1 VTDVTPE
8 FHQLREVWDTL
19 NPAAREKLIYRGRK
33 LAQCQATEST
43 RTPVPIN
50 SKTLTH
56 LNALDINNSPHQGN
70 FHRAMVFVD
79 GENLSIRYGE
89 ALRDRNQS
97 SAEDTVYVF
106 GVLVWRPDWRLSNG
120 MPMVVRSYYY
130 TSSPGGEEKRLEA
143 ERKLK
148 AAGILAP
155 RVFSRVGNRS
165 KRVDVALCTDML
177 THSSQRH
184 FDVAVLITGDG
195 DFIPLVHAVQSQ
207 GISVQ
212 VWALSNGLSEKLR
225 LAADKFMDLDPFL
238 LGPPPVTP
246 AA

>member
-1 VTDVTPE
+1 MAD
-8 FHQLREVWDTL
+8 FQQIRDVWDAL
-19 NPAAREKLIYRGRK
+19 NPASREKLISRGRS
-33 LAQCQATEST
+33 LQERQATKST

-50 SKTLTH
+50 LGSLTH
-56 LNALDINNSPHQGN
+56 FNGLDINNSPHQGN

-89 ALRDRNQS
+89 ALRERNQS
-97 SAEDTVYVF
+97 PADGTVYVG

-130 TSSPGGEEKRLEA
+130 TSSLGGEEKRLEA
-143 ERKLK
+143 ERQLK

-155 RVFSRVGNRS
+155 RVYSRVGNRS

-195 DFIPLVHAVQSQ
+195 DFIPLVQAVQSQ

-225 LAADKFMDLDPFL
+225 LAADKFIDLDPFL